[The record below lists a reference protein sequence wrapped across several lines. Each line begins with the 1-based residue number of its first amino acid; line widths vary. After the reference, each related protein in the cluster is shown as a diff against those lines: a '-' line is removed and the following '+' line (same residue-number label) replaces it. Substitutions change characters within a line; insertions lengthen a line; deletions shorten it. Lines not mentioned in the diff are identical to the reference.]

1 MVDRAQKFINGH
13 WSGTKKKRHNTTSAH
28 LRGAPIRFTAKK
40 ARRAKRQF
48 VKSTVHVTPSKTFHT
63 SLRCSSNTDSIC
75 CTTSLYSH
83 CSTSRFTITAVAMSM
98 GGTTVWYCTFNRV
111 YKSYINE
118 SVNLLSTFITQ
129 GINKGSQLSHSMNE
143 AVLIRFM
150 NSFLKVWEAPQQRCR
165 FEMTSR
171 GLTSLARLSQHTVT
185 SSITSLILPR
195 WGSLWRSLSA
205 HHRHRGL
212 NVILGT
218 LFHHRPS
225 SANVWICVRIMSCL
239 ETALKRSSGRKAPA
253 TYKQRRNHQMISCL

>member
-1 MVDRAQKFINGH
+1 
-13 WSGTKKKRHNTTSAH
+13 
-28 LRGAPIRFTAKK
+28 
-40 ARRAKRQF
+40 
-48 VKSTVHVTPSKTFHT
+48 
-63 SLRCSSNTDSIC
+63 
-75 CTTSLYSH
+75 
-83 CSTSRFTITAVAMSM
+83 
-98 GGTTVWYCTFNRV
+98 
-111 YKSYINE
+111 
-118 SVNLLSTFITQ
+118 
-129 GINKGSQLSHSMNE
+129 MNE

-165 FEMTSR
+165 FE
-171 GLTSLARLSQHTVT
+171 SQHTVT

-253 TYKQRRNHQMISCL
+253 TYKQRRNHQMISCLQAKPLVTTHKPILDDALSEAGWGRGSCSNT

>member
-1 MVDRAQKFINGH
+1 
-13 WSGTKKKRHNTTSAH
+13 
-28 LRGAPIRFTAKK
+28 
-40 ARRAKRQF
+40 
-48 VKSTVHVTPSKTFHT
+48 
-63 SLRCSSNTDSIC
+63 
-75 CTTSLYSH
+75 
-83 CSTSRFTITAVAMSM
+83 MSM

-111 YKSYINE
+111 YKSYINV

-129 GINKGSQLSHSMNE
+129 GINKGSQYSHSINE
-143 AVLIRFM
+143 AALIRFM

-165 FEMTSR
+165 FE
-171 GLTSLARLSQHTVT
+171 SQHTVT